1 MTTKSEQALAAIRAM
16 IGRVRSAEDLG
27 TFRSA
32 VREASLT
39 VNADLQRT
47 ERELAAEMTRLTEE
61 RRRLLEALE
70 ILTAEMARG
79 VARFGKC
86 QETPIHKHVED

>member
-1 MTTKSEQALAAIRAM
+1 MPTKSEQALAAIRAM

-32 VREASLT
+32 VQEASRA
-39 VNADLQRT
+39 VGADLRRT
-47 ERELAAEMTRLTEE
+47 ECELAAAMTRLAEE

-70 ILTAEMARG
+70 ILNAETARG
-79 VARFGKC
+79 LARFSEEKDR
-86 QETPIHKHVED
+86 VED